1 MYSLPHITIEGT
13 NLNAVEHFTYLG
25 SIVSKDA
32 TIRPAVPLEDCER
45 VWHSNLLRLP
55 TLLYGAETWVLYR
68 KQIRLLKWFYQHCLC
83 FILGIKWQH
92 YMSNEEILKKAN
104 LPSIESILLQ
114 VQLPWVGHIT
124 RMKGVRMPKA
134 VFFSKLQEG
143 KHNLSA
149 PRKHYKDQLKRQL
162 EQAAINHQSW
172 QQKT

>member
-68 KQIRLLKWFYQHCLC
+68 KQIRLLQPFYQRCLR
-83 FILGIKWQH
+83 FILGIKLQDH
-92 YMSNEEILKKAN
+92 MSNEEALKRAS
-104 LPSIESILLQ
+104 LPSIESFVLH
-114 VQLPWVGHIT
+114 VQLRWAGHVT
-124 RMKGVRMPKA
+124 GMKYVRMLKA
-134 VFFSKLQEG
+134 VFFSELQE
-143 KHNLSA
+143 
-149 PRKHYKDQLKRQL
+149 RKRDQESITK
-162 EQAAINHQSW
+162 SS
-172 QQKT
+172 